1 VDGAVWM
8 RGDFARLSQVV
19 ANLLNNAAKYTEEG
33 GSIQL
38 GLTAKDGHA
47 VISIKDNGIG
57 IDRDLLPN
65 VFDLFEQGKRT
76 LDRSQGGLGV
86 GLTLVQRLVA
96 LHNGRVEAI
105 SAGHGMGSE
114 FRVTLPC
121 MVDVK
126 AAADS
131 AAQLAVGDP
140 KAGCRVLVVDDN
152 ADAAESV
159 AMYLGMVGHEV
170 KTVNDGSQALS
181 SARVYAP
188 HVVVLDIGLPGL
200 DGYAVAQRLREMEQ
214 TRDALLIAVT
224 GYGSKADQD
233 RAANAGFDR
242 YLVKPADPRTLVEI
256 IGRWMHAGMSRAG
269 EEPDAPRASS
279 PRAR

>member
-1 VDGAVWM
+1 MSEKRPEA
-8 RGDFARLSQVV
+8 RFFAWTLS
-19 ANLLNNAAKYTEEG
+19 
-33 GSIQL
+33 
-38 GLTAKDGHA
+38 LT
-47 VISIKDNGIG
+47 
-57 IDRDLLPN
+57 
-65 VFDLFEQGKRT
+65 
-76 LDRSQGGLGV
+76 
-86 GLTLVQRLVA
+86 
-96 LHNGRVEAI
+96 
-105 SAGHGMGSE
+105 
-114 FRVTLPC
+114 
-121 MVDVK
+121 
-126 AAADS
+126 
-131 AAQLAVGDP
+131 
-140 KAGCRVLVVDDN
+140 RVLSKLS
-152 ADAAESV
+152 SV
-159 AMYLGMVGHEV
+159 G
-170 KTVNDGSQALS
+170 